1 MDWTRIAIEGCT
13 TALLLAITVGIATRL
28 PRRWRV
34 VAYTVALALG
44 LQYLLLGNP
53 VAWHVYAELLS
64 PEEVGWRQY
73 SVILKQRD
81 QYVSQASRVEYLAVG
96 SSQTDALYSGYA
108 SEHEQFTVFEMA
120 AMAPLDFVL
129 YRDQIQRYHPGHI
142 LLYLSDF
149 DIAREQPPESVAMAP
164 SQGLYL
170 FDLWATIRSQGT
182 HAYDQAL
189 VDMAFGEVFS
199 AYKYRFVFRALSD
212 KVLLRMSRILGRDER
227 TARQRDSL
235 EQRIGFLRESIGAE
249 YIAFNMT
256 FLREFLEDTSATGTQ
271 VVVVEGQYN
280 PLVSTA
286 ETLKLKKEVRDEVE
300 ALCASFEHARFLPA
314 ESAYVFSEEDYMDLS
329 HVKPEAGYLFTAR
342 LVALLGG
349 SVP

>member
-13 TALLLAITVGIATRL
+13 TVLLVAIIVGIATRL
-28 PRRWRV
+28 SRRWQV
-34 VAYTVALALG
+34 VAYTAALALA

-53 VAWHVYAELLS
+53 VAWQVYAELLS

-81 QYVSQASRVEYLAVG
+81 QYASPDSRVEYLAVG

-108 SEHEQFTVFEMA
+108 GRHDQLTVFEMA

-129 YRDQIQRYHPGHI
+129 YRNQIQRYHPGHI

-164 SQGLYL
+164 RQGLYL
-170 FDLWATIRSQGT
+170 IDLWTTIRSQGT

-189 VDMAFGEVFS
+189 VDMAFGEVFP

-212 KVLLRMSRILGRDER
+212 KVLLRVASFLGRDER
-227 TARQRDSL
+227 AARERDSL
-235 EQRIGFLRESIGAE
+235 EQRIGFLREGISEE
-249 YIAFNMT
+249 YIGFNVT
-256 FLREFLEDTSATGTQ
+256 FLREFLEDTAGTGTQ
-271 VVVVEGQYN
+271 VVIVEGQYN

-286 ETLKLKKEVRDEVE
+286 ETLALKKEVRDHLES
-300 ALCASFEHARFLPA
+300 LCASFEHARFLPA
-314 ESAYVFSEEDYMDLS
+314 ESVYVFSEEDYADLS
-329 HVKPEAGYLFTAR
+329 HVKPEAGYRFAER
-342 LVALLGG
+342 IVALLGG
-349 SVP
+349 SAP